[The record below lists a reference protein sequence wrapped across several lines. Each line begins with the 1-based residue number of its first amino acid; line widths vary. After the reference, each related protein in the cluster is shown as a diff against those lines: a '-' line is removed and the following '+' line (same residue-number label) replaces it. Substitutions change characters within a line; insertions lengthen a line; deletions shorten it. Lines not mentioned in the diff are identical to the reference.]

1 MVEGRA
7 RPSGLGNQK
16 DRTDALQLLSIV
28 HIGTSNLDAI
38 SPKESCSTHDFTKPF
53 ANVPDKLGSWKQYAG
68 LISNMDHNIGRG
80 LDALRSTGVADDTI
94 VFFFNDNG
102 APEPGKSNVFDNSPL
117 YGRKGSEY
125 EGGVRVPY
133 VMQWPGNPG
142 RQHSATNLGNKI
154 YP

>member
-94 VFFFNDNG
+94 VFSSTTTVHLSLEK
-102 APEPGKSNVFDNSPL
+102 AMCLTTALCMEGKDPNTRVV
-117 YGRKGSEY
+117 YGCR
-125 EGGVRVPY
+125 
-133 VMQWPGNPG
+133 M
-142 RQHSATNLGNKI
+142 
-154 YP
+154 